1 MNIVKFL
8 EHSMKESRPLL
19 IICEDIESEALATL
33 VVNKYQKG
41 LQVAV
46 VKAPAFGDNRKAIM
60 NDIAILTGG
69 TVVSEEVGL

>member
-41 LQVAV
+41 L
-46 VKAPAFGDNRKAIM
+46 
-60 NDIAILTGG
+60 
-69 TVVSEEVGL
+69 